1 MEEEPGVHI
10 FPISHNPV
18 MYLVLHKLC
27 NLSYVNDG
35 LCEGLMVYIVH
46 YFPLEKYK
54 VKVLCFPAKVCIKF
68 VLRQFDVVDCSEEL
82 LRQQS
87 YAIKNQLGHP
97 KPPTRGFGTQRPLLG
112 SLLAPRWFF
121 MA

>member
-54 VKVLCFPAKVCIKF
+54 VKVLCFPAKVCIIF
-68 VLRQFDVVDCSEEL
+68 VFTQGSPFDIEDCSEEL

-87 YAIKNQLGHP
+87 YAVNNQLGHP
-97 KPPTRGFGTQRPLLG
+97 KPTWGFGTQITPD
-112 SLLAPRWFF
+112 
-121 MA
+121 